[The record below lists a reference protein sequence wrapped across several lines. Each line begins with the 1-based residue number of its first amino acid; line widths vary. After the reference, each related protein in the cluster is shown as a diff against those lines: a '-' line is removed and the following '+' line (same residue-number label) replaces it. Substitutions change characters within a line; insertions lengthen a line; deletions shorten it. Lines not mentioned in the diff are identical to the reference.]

1 MTSVTQEATDD
12 MVQLGWLLNSANTLC
27 AYGMR
32 STYGIK
38 FSGWLIPGYRRKN
51 HTHTHEAIPQA
62 NARRQSLLG
71 KERVARTSTALRSL
85 MPWHSNVMTSQVTGD
100 MVTEASLPSCPLLP
114 PGRFSLDIR
123 LRIGLPL
130 DPDEDP
136 EPEPASVAA

>member
-1 MTSVTQEATDD
+1 M
-12 MVQLGWLLNSANTLC
+12 
-27 AYGMR
+27 
-32 STYGIK
+32 
-38 FSGWLIPGYRRKN
+38 
-51 HTHTHEAIPQA
+51 
-62 NARRQSLLG
+62 LG

-100 MVTEASLPSCPLLP
+100 MVTEASLPSCPLLL